1 MTDMDTHDEAAA
13 ADFEQGWS
21 GERIAA
27 ARRAWGLAVSDGL
40 PVWLNR
46 QLAERAHAEGRSELG
61 IIQEALT
68 RYFTSEGVEVM
79 DTIWK
84 VGRPTKWSPIVRSRL
99 RRVSGCSRF
108 RLSGRL
114 DRR

>member
-40 PVWLNR
+40 PVWLKGSWPNV
-46 QLAERAHAEGRSELG
+46 LMLG
-61 IIQEALT
+61 GAVNWGSSGKPSPATPPKE
-68 RYFTSEGVEVM
+68 
-79 DTIWK
+79 WK
-84 VGRPTKWSPIVRSRL
+84 
-99 RRVSGCSRF
+99 
-108 RLSGRL
+108 
-114 DRR
+114 

>member
-1 MTDMDTHDEAAA
+1 MMTDMDTHDEAAA

-46 QLAERAHAEGRSELG
+46 QLAERAHAGGAVNWES
-61 IIQEALT
+61 
-68 RYFTSEGVEVM
+68 
-79 DTIWK
+79 
-84 VGRPTKWSPIVRSRL
+84 
-99 RRVSGCSRF
+99 SGKPS
-108 RLSGRL
+108 SATPS
-114 DRR
+114 